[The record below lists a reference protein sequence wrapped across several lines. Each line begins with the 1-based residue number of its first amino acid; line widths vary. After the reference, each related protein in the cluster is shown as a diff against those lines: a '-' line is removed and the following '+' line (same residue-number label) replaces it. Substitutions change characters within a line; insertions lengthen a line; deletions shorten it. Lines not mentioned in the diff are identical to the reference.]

1 MRRLLSNMTL
11 ALTVFMMM
19 LLLAEG
25 SWRLFIAKGDL
36 GREFDPVLGRIN
48 PRHAAWTIRTT
59 EFRTAMRTNADG
71 FRGPSLEAGQRQPGE
86 IRILFIGDSFLEAK
100 QVPEEGRFAERTEV
114 LLEEKLHRPVTVRAL
129 GMGGAEPAR
138 ELLFYRHLGR
148 SFDPDIVVQVIFP
161 ENDLLAMTGSYRF
174 HEDAQGA
181 LALEDVWVNPPPAC
195 HWKCALLQ
203 RSEIAV
209 WAYRLIR
216 RFHETP
222 SADPLLGDFGVY
234 TEAGQQALAREGRF
248 TATAAIVS
256 ALRDDVE
263 RDHGRFLAVLMPG
276 AFEIHAVWRE
286 EIERRYTE
294 TDSTVWWPSRVV
306 DLFRDALRKRDIAVV
321 DLRPPFLEYETV
333 HPDAFLY
340 HRLDPHLNPTGHA
353 ITASALADRLSP
365 LFSP

>member
-1 MRRLLSNMTL
+1 RFVEQVGRLL
-11 ALTVFMMM
+11 
-19 LLLAEG
+19 EG
-25 SWRLFIAKGDL
+25 QL
-36 GREFDPVLGRIN
+36 G
-48 PRHAAWTIRTT
+48 
-59 EFRTAMRTNADG
+59 
-71 FRGPSLEAGQRQPGE
+71 
-86 IRILFIGDSFLEAK
+86 
-100 QVPEEGRFAERTEV
+100 
-114 LLEEKLHRPVTVRAL
+114 RPVTVRAL
-129 GMGGAEPAR
+129 GIGAAEPAR
-138 ELLFYRHLGR
+138 ELLYYRHLGR
-148 SFDPDIVVQVIFP
+148 AFHPDIVVQVLFP
-161 ENDLLAMTGSYRF
+161 ENDLLSMTGSYRF
-174 HEDAQGA
+174 ARDVGGE
-181 LALEDVWVNPPPAC
+181 LSVEEVWVDPPLPC
-195 HWKCALLQ
+195 SWKCQFL
-203 RSEIAV
+203 RHSELAV
-209 WAYRLIR
+209 QTYRILR
-216 RFHETP
+216 RLRETP
-222 SADPLLGDFGVY
+222 FADPLLGDFGVY